1 MTRFSALSDALGR
14 FARDETGAVT
24 VDWVVAS
31 AAAVGF
37 GFAAADL
44 VEQGA
49 VRLANSISGELAA
62 ITVDAGDGT

>member
-1 MTRFSALSDALGR
+1 MRRLLNLRQALDR

-44 VEQGA
+44 VAQGA
-49 VRLANSISGELAA
+49 VTLANSLSGELAS
-62 ITVDAGDGT
+62 ITVDAHDGN